1 VASVSFDSMSTI
13 PNRMKFVARVATND
27 GTFNNT
33 VIMPLIIPTPA
44 ATKSEAS
51 MAQPTEGPAARASN
65 MTQACKEHLSC
76 GEVDLPSTST
86 STSPTAIAPTG
97 AAKPA
102 AAFKLRE
109 VRKFEESTEKKM
121 KSATVMM
128 IGVTSRCATKALQ
141 R

>member
-1 VASVSFDSMSTI
+1 
-13 PNRMKFVARVATND
+13 
-27 GTFNNT
+27 
-33 VIMPLIIPTPA
+33 
-44 ATKSEAS
+44 
-51 MAQPTEGPAARASN
+51 
-65 MTQACKEHLSC
+65 MTQGVVRNTCPAERSIS
-76 GEVDLPSTST
+76 PSTST